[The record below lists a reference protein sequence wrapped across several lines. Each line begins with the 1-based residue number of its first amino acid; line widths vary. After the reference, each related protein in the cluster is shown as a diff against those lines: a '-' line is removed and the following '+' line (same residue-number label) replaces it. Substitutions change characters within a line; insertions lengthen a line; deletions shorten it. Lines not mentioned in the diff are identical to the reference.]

1 MTATNGASTGFF
13 NNVKNISFET
23 VRLSLIVAVT
33 LAFANPAQAAVVK
46 KPVTSKPAQNFDL
59 KRITAAAARAP
70 MHTSKTLTTSATTP
84 STAPGSLPTATD
96 AASATAPLST
106 QANGSNSITSV
117 AGNSRF
123 ASVSEIEKQ
132 FQQLKKNGFKGNP
145 SIELLDRMTGEMHNQ
160 KRWADKEL
168 VMRASVVAYEKHY
181 GQEHPIVASQLES
194 MIDMYKKLNKLS
206 DASKLQ
212 SRVNTILKSA
222 RENVDATPL
231 YDVHP
236 DGTTTER
243 SPMTHQDRMSDLRA
257 RADVFANHA
266 DYETSAAYLKKALS
280 ESKSEGGGFTSEDF
294 KNLASYEERL
304 GNDKDAAKFLQAAET
319 TH

>member
-1 MTATNGASTGFF
+1 MTATKGAPNRFF
-13 NNVKNISFET
+13 TRVKVFSFRT
-23 VRLSLIVAVT
+23 VQFSLIVATT
-33 LAFANPAQAAVVK
+33 LVFASQSQAAVVK
-46 KPVTSKPAQNFDL
+46 KPVTSKPAQKFDL
-59 KRITAAAARAP
+59 KRITAAAAKAP
-70 MHTSKTLTTSATTP
+70 MQKLQTS
-84 STAPGSLPTATD
+84 GS
-96 AASATAPLST
+96 S
-106 QANGSNSITSV
+106 SITSI
-117 AGNSRF
+117 AGS
-123 ASVSEIEKQ
+123 SCGTPVSDIERQ

-145 SIELLDRMTGEMHNQ
+145 SIELLDRMTAEMHNQ

-168 VMRASVVAYEKHY
+168 VMRANMVAHEKHY
-181 GQEHPIVASQLES
+181 GLDHPIVASQLES
-194 MIDMYKKLNKLS
+194 MIEMYKKLNKLS

-243 SPMTHQDRMSDLRA
+243 SPMTHQDRITDLRT

-280 ESKSEGGGFTSEDF
+280 ESKSEGGGFTSDDY

-304 GNDKDAAKFLQAAET
+304 GNEKEAAQFREAGLSTIGGALTIHARTE
-319 TH
+319 